1 MEHVIAIDGVS
12 GVGKTTFLEYVS
24 RKGYAVIRPADF
36 YKKRKDGDTV
46 EAWRCVWSAT
56 MYRITHTGADLVF
69 LDRSPA
75 SFEVYQQAS
84 LDWLYTFLPYFKG
97 RIKFHGV
104 LFESTIDRIREN
116 KGLKKRET
124 PMDYFGLTTHQAS
137 LKFRKAKVWGN
148 GWDSVCYPYGY
159 RTNKLRLL
167 EKIFKDCDVK
177 EK

>member
-1 MEHVIAIDGVS
+1 MAHVIAIDGVS
-12 GVGKTTFLEYVS
+12 GVGKTTFLDYVS
-24 RKGYAVIRPADF
+24 RKGYHVIRPADF
-36 YKKRKDGDTV
+36 YKERKDGDIV
-46 EAWRCVWSAT
+46 EAWRCVLSDT
-56 MYRITHTGADLVF
+56 ILKVTTLGESVIF

-75 SFEVYQQAS
+75 SFEVYQKAS

-148 GWDSVCYPYGY
+148 GWDSIGYPYGY

-167 EKIFKDCDVK
+167 DKILKDCDV
-177 EK
+177 